1 MSKARQLA
9 QKPTQPTGRKN
20 LIINGAMQVAQRGTS
35 VTGQTAGQYNT
46 VDRLMLEVSGGTYD
60 HEQSTDAP
68 NGFKNSV
75 KVTNSGAFTPTAS
88 QYFIP
93 FEFRFERDDLAH
105 LAYGTSDAKTVT
117 LSFWIKSNK
126 TGTYTVDFY
135 NSPGNRRWAQSYTID
150 VANTWEQKT
159 LTWTGDT
166 SQSFG
171 SGTSGGGY
179 FYFWMT
185 GGTNFTSGS
194 LPSDWE
200 NLNNANRAVGVP
212 TSLADGDAFYL
223 TGVQL
228 EVGSV
233 ATEFEHRSYGEEL
246 ALCQRY
252 YQIAALYTISGFYNM
267 KWQGLPTNIFSTTR
281 AFFSLE
287 FPVEMRA
294 YPTIT
299 VDSPLF
305 YVASNGAS
313 KTITTQPS
321 NTYQSTTGIGIDMSN
336 SGSNFTVGAGAHTDL
351 GSGCKITV
359 DAEL

>member
-35 VTGQTAGQYNT
+35 VTGQTGGKFNT

-68 NGFKNSV
+68 DGFKNSV
-75 KVTNSGAFTPTAS
+75 KVTNIGAFTPTAS
-88 QYFIP
+88 QYLIP
-93 FEFRFERDDLAH
+93 FEFRFERDELAH

-135 NSPGNRRWAQSYTID
+135 NSVGSRRWAQSYTID
-150 VANTWEQKT
+150 AANTWEQKT

-171 SGTSGGGY
+171 SGTSAGGY

-185 GGTNFTSGS
+185 AGTNFTSGS

-200 NLNNANRAVGVP
+200 SPISANRAVGVP

-223 TGVQL
+223 TGAQL

-233 ATEFEHRSYGEEL
+233 ATEFEHRSFGEEL

-252 YQIAALYTISGFYNM
+252 FECSYNEGPPSEWTGDHYYDGVHIGNPSTSDSLYITGVPFKVTKRITNPTVTCYSKTGTSGQFTEGATDRTVHSVNVN
-267 KWQGLPTNIFSTTR
+267 KDHIVRVRTSVTT
-281 AFFSLE
+281 
-287 FPVEMRA
+287 
-294 YPTIT
+294 
-299 VDSPLF
+299 
-305 YVASNGAS
+305 SNGGFLIYDA
-313 KTITTQPS
+313 
-321 NTYQSTTGIGIDMSN
+321 
-336 SGSNFTVGAGAHTDL
+336 
-351 GSGCKITV
+351 